1 MLQLRDHRRSEP
13 ILRFRPSLFLAAL
26 CLALVGCGTD
36 IQGLLKRDSALVAKA
51 DEIAAAADAIDPE
64 LATEM
69 YDAEDAKRQACE
81 TIYQS
86 ISEQMT
92 RRPSFSDELES
103 DVGLFVAY
111 MVPIGE
117 IERCAR
123 AQTDYGKAVER
134 LQSRLQGPAPAPAS
148 PPNRN
153 K

>member
-1 MLQLRDHRRSEP
+1 MSFLRP
-13 ILRFRPSLFLAAL
+13 PLFLATLVGAL
-26 CLALVGCGTD
+26 CAVLVGCGTD

-51 DEIAAAADAIDPE
+51 DEIAGAADAIDPE

-69 YDAEDAKRQACE
+69 YDAEDAKRRACE

-92 RRPSFSDELES
+92 RKPSFSDELES

-111 MVPIGE
+111 MVPIEE

-123 AQTDYGKAVER
+123 AQAEYGRAVER
-134 LQSRLQGPAPAPAS
+134 LQLRVQGPPAPAAS
-148 PPNRN
+148 TPNRG

>member
-1 MLQLRDHRRSEP
+1 MT
-13 ILRFRPSLFLAAL
+13 FARPSLFLATLVAAL
-26 CLALVGCGTD
+26 CLALAGCGTD

-51 DEIAAAADAIDPE
+51 DGIAAAADAIDPE

-69 YDAEDAKRQACE
+69 YDAEDAKRRACE

-117 IERCAR
+117 IERCAQ
-123 AQTDYGKAVER
+123 AQADYGKAVAR

-148 PPNRN
+148 SPNRN

>member
-1 MLQLRDHRRSEP
+1 
-13 ILRFRPSLFLAAL
+13 
-26 CLALVGCGTD
+26 
-36 IQGLLKRDSALVAKA
+36 
-51 DEIAAAADAIDPE
+51 
-64 LATEM
+64 M
-69 YDAEDAKRQACE
+69 YDAEDAKRRACE

-92 RRPSFSDELES
+92 RRPSFSDDLES

-123 AQTDYGKAVER
+123 AQADYGRAVER
-134 LQSRLQGPAPAPAS
+134 LQNRVRGPTAAPTSTPS
-148 PPNRN
+148 RN

>member
-1 MLQLRDHRRSEP
+1 MK
-13 ILRFRPSLFLAAL
+13 FRPSLFLAPLVAAL
-26 CLALVGCGTD
+26 GVALSGCGTD

-69 YDAEDAKRQACE
+69 YDAEDAKRRACE

-92 RRPSFSDELES
+92 RRPSFSDDLES

-123 AQTDYGKAVER
+123 AQADYGRAVER
-134 LQSRLQGPAPAPAS
+134 LQNRVRGPTAAPTSTPT
-148 PPNRN
+148 RN

>member
-1 MLQLRDHRRSEP
+1 MRS
-13 ILRFRPSLFLAAL
+13 RPSPFLAPLVAAL
-26 CLALVGCGTD
+26 CVALSGCGTD

-69 YDAEDAKRQACE
+69 YDAEDAKRRACE

-92 RRPSFSDELES
+92 RRPSFSDDLES

-123 AQTDYGKAVER
+123 AQAEYGRAVER
-134 LQSRLQGPAPAPAS
+134 LQNRVQGPVAAPTS
-148 PPNRN
+148 TPNRN

>member
-1 MLQLRDHRRSEP
+1 MRFLRP
-13 ILRFRPSLFLAAL
+13 PLFLATLVAAP
-26 CLALVGCGTD
+26 CLALAGCGTD

-69 YDAEDAKRQACE
+69 YDAEDAKRRACE

-92 RRPSFSDELES
+92 RRPSFSEELES

-111 MVPIGE
+111 MVPIEE

-123 AQTDYGKAVER
+123 AQADYAKAVER
-134 LQSRLQGPAPAPAS
+134 LQSRLQKPAAAPAGT
-148 PPNRN
+148 PNRR

>member
-1 MLQLRDHRRSEP
+1 MKFPRSPRLRAT
-13 ILRFRPSLFLAAL
+13 LAAAS

-36 IQGLLKRDSALVAKA
+36 IQGLLKRDSTLVAKA
-51 DEIAAAADAIDPE
+51 DELAGAAEAIDPE
-64 LATEM
+64 MTTEM
-69 YDAEDAKRQACE
+69 YDAEDAKRRACE

-92 RRPSFSDELES
+92 HRPSFSDELES

-123 AQTDYGKAVER
+123 AQTDYAKAVER
-134 LQSRLQGPAPAPAS
+134 LQARLQGPATAPAVT
-148 PPNRN
+148 PNRS

>member
-1 MLQLRDHRRSEP
+1 MM
-13 ILRFRPSLFLAAL
+13 FVRPPLFLATLVAMVGP
-26 CLALVGCGTD
+26 ALVGCGTD

-69 YDAEDAKRQACE
+69 YDAEDAKRRACE
-81 TIYQS
+81 TIYKS

-92 RRPSFSDELES
+92 RRPSFSEELES

-111 MVPIGE
+111 MVPIEE

-123 AQTDYGKAVER
+123 AQAEYGKAVER
-134 LQSRLQGPAPAPAS
+134 LQERVQGPAAATAPVA
-148 PPNRN
+148 PPNHS